1 MGLYIYGVKRLKDHC
16 MWSYEEICRWFVV
29 EIGKVSKKASSD
41 INIDVT
47 FDYLGLDSQTLVSLT
62 GALGAW
68 MQKDIEPTVL
78 WEYPSIHLAALYFA
92 KESDVEPAHETM
104 EKMQSNNG
112 IAIVG
117 MACRFPDSPNL
128 AAFWRN
134 LQEGKDCISE
144 ISGGRAEEFSQTGIR
159 YAGLIDGVD
168 LFDNEAFR
176 ISPREA
182 EEMDPQQ
189 RILLEVT
196 AEALE
201 DAGLTDDHLNGS
213 RTGVYIGISSNDYGY
228 DRVSSMDHSSVYTM
242 TGNSKSIA
250 ANRISYIWNLRGP
263 SMAIDTAC
271 SSSLV
276 AVHLACQS
284 LQTEESDIAIVG
296 GVNLLLTPA
305 ISNAFYE
312 AGMLAADGRC
322 KTFSADADGYVRGE
336 GAGTVILKRLDSAV
350 RDFDR
355 IYGVI
360 RGCAVNQDGLSN
372 GLTAPSGTAQ
382 TEVISDACRKAR
394 IQPNDLDYIEAHG
407 TGTPLGDPIEVKA
420 LGAVLSRDREVSR
433 PCALGSVK
441 TNIGHLEAAAGIAGL
456 IKTALCLHYREWVPS
471 LHMEKPNPYIPFEEL
486 PLKVVKDNIVYGNQE
501 NGHVLRAG
509 VSAFGFGGTNAH
521 VVLEE
526 YRLSRDEANPDSPER
541 WMLLPVSARSL
552 PALHNNISDMKHLL
566 YNSPAE
572 RFLDIAYTA
581 QSRRTHH
588 AWRISVLGRN
598 TEEWIEK
605 LNQYVSPFKPSQM
618 KPSGVLFV
626 YSGQGTQWSGMG
638 RALLK
643 SQPAFKKAFLEC
655 DHLWNRLSGWSLL
668 QELNTGNPA
677 NWNERTDIAQP
688 LTFAVQVALAA
699 LWKSHGIVPQA
710 AVGHSLGEIS
720 ACYTAGV
727 ISLEDAL
734 RLVYWRSQFMQSSY
748 GKGAMLAVRVPHV
761 ELKQL
766 LVGGQWNTLDI
777 AAVNSWDLTVIGGD
791 VYEVE
796 RFRQSIPESAQSQY
810 VSRHFAFHS
819 SQMEIHFEQLMKE
832 IAEVRH
838 KPARIRWYSTV
849 SGGKETGLRLPL
861 THWQDNMRC
870 TVRFAE
876 ALSRAKDDGYHTIVE
891 IGAHPALL
899 PHIEDLYANIPNKLL
914 LYSSRRMDEE
924 RTFLD
929 NLSKWYESGGEILWT
944 YTGSHC
950 VSLPAYSWDHQS
962 FWAQKS
968 SGSLNISWP
977 PKSSKH
983 VTEMVGE
990 GDAAESD
997 KPGIIQAIIEAREQ
1011 PELLQPLLE
1020 SYLQSRFAEILKL
1033 RDTAQFPQDK
1043 ILIEMGLDSIM
1054 ALQIKNE
1061 MERAFGVFIPIAEFI
1076 GGMTTRKAA
1085 NELSRLLQEQL
1096 TSAPASNE
1104 PLNQID
1110 ILDSLRSGEAQIEAL
1125 SDEEIDRLLSL
1136 LADEPR

>member
-1 MGLYIYGVKRLKDHC
+1 MKDHYI
-16 MWSYEEICRWFVV
+16 WSYEEICHWFVL
-29 EIGKVSKKASSD
+29 EIGKVSKKVSSD
-41 INIDVT
+41 IDIYVT

-62 GALGAW
+62 GALGSW
-68 MQKDIEPTVL
+68 LQKDIDPTVL

-92 KESDVEPAHETM
+92 KEPDSERTHETI
-104 EKMQSNNG
+104 EKMQSDNG

-117 MACRFPDSPNL
+117 MACRFPNSPNL

-134 LQEGKDCISE
+134 LQEGKDCITE
-144 ISGGRAEEFSQTGIR
+144 IPGSRAEEFSQAGIR
-159 YAGLIDGVD
+159 YAGLIDGMD

-182 EEMDPQQ
+182 EQMDPQQ

-196 AEALE
+196 AEALD

-228 DRVSSMDHSSVYTM
+228 DRLSSMEHSSVYTM
-242 TGNSKSIA
+242 TGNAQSIA

-350 RDFDR
+350 RDHDR

-372 GLTAPSGTAQ
+372 GLTAPSGMAQ
-382 TEVISDACRKAR
+382 TEVISAACRKAR

-420 LGAVLSRDREVSR
+420 LGAVLSRDREASR

-471 LHMEKPNPYIPFEEL
+471 LHMDKPNPYIPFEEL

-501 NGHVLRAG
+501 NGRLLHAG

-526 YRLSRDEANPDSPER
+526 YRLRRDAASTDSPEQ
-541 WMLLPVSARSL
+541 WMLLPISARSL
-552 PALHNNISDMKHLL
+552 PALQNNISDMKRLL
-566 YNSPAE
+566 HNSPAE

-588 AWRISVLGRN
+588 SWRLSVLGRN
-598 TEEWIEK
+598 TEEWIEQ
-605 LNQYVSPFKPSQM
+605 LNQCSSPSRPSNR
-618 KPSGVLFV
+618 KSSGVLFV

-638 RALLK
+638 LALLK

-655 DHLWNRLSGWSLL
+655 DQLWNRLSGWSLL
-668 QELNTGNPA
+668 QELNTGNPT

-688 LTFAVQVALAA
+688 LTFAVQVALSA
-699 LWKSHGIVPQA
+699 LWKSHGIVPEA

-727 ISLEDAL
+727 ISLENAL
-734 RLVYWRSQFMQSSY
+734 TLVYWRSQLMQSSY
-748 GKGAMLAVRVPHV
+748 GKGAMLAVCVPHE

-766 LVGGQWNTLDI
+766 LMSGQWSSLDI
-777 AAVNSWDLTVIGGD
+777 AAVNSGTLTVIAGSAG
-791 VYEVE
+791 EVE
-796 RFRQSIPESAQSQY
+796 LFRQSIQESTHSHY
-810 VSRHFAFHS
+810 ISRHFAFHS
-819 SQMEIHFEQLMKE
+819 SQMEIHFERLMKE
-832 IAEVRH
+832 IAEVKH

-870 TVRFAE
+870 PVRFAE

-891 IGAHPALL
+891 IGAHPALMFHL
-899 PHIEDLYANIPNKLL
+899 EDLYAKIPNKLL

-924 RTFLD
+924 RIFLD

-944 YTGSHC
+944 FTGSRC
-950 VSLPAYSWDHQS
+950 VSLPAYSWNHQS

-968 SGSLNISWP
+968 NGSLSTSWP
-977 PKSSKH
+977 PASSKR
-983 VTEMVGE
+983 VTEMVQG
-990 GDAAESD
+990 GGAVESD
-997 KPGIIQAIIEAREQ
+997 KQGSIQAILEAREQ
-1011 PELLQPLLE
+1011 PDLLQPLLE

-1033 RDTAQFPQDK
+1033 RDTAKFPHDK

-1085 NELSRLLQEQL
+1085 NELSRLLQEQVA
-1096 TSAPASNE
+1096 SAAAPNE
-1104 PLNQID
+1104 PLNQMD
-1110 ILDSLRSGEAQIEAL
+1110 ILDSLESGVVQIEEL
-1125 SDEEIDRLLSL
+1125 SDEEIDRLLLL
-1136 LADEPR
+1136 LADDPR